1 MTATNLDL
9 VGRNKW
15 GQLTS
20 RRLYSDDSGQM
31 CVMVQP
37 IGTVRRTPMP
47 YRDYARS
54 YMSFSYIMERS

>member
-31 CVMVQP
+31 CVMVQS
-37 IGTVRRTPMP
+37 IGTIRRTPMP
-47 YRDYARS
+47 YRDYVRS
-54 YMSFSYIMERS
+54 YMSFSYIMERN